1 MTDIKMT
8 EVKKKAVGEKYFIRE
23 ENNGITVYNKP
34 THVFWF
40 YEGLTLSDLEEI
52 RVTDTPEKLE
62 EYLNTQTEKRTKQI
76 QSDYPFYIG
85 WQLSGNCNLDC
96 IYCFAENKIH
106 NRDTDDIMDVAET
119 ILSFHPISVGLSGG
133 EPTLNPRLS
142 DIMSLF
148 KGKTNCVLNTNGT
161 TAQIERLM
169 PALKETNTFVR
180 MTIDTFDNDLLN
192 TLRPP
197 VRMPENG
204 FDQVSKFK
212 RNIKLMQD
220 ADVPFMIHT
229 VITSK
234 NLPTTEQTAEELV
247 KLGVKRW
254 HMYSVDYSEKCREIY
269 DDIKVTKEQMRINHE
284 NLVRKFGDKIEITST
299 LKDLS
304 FRERAVLLVDSTGRF
319 LVDTVKSGNVYI
331 GADPKHPTYQE
342 LMNEL
347 DYDVHKS
354 CYLKNL
360 WD

>member
-1 MTDIKMT
+1 
-8 EVKKKAVGEKYFIRE
+8 
-23 ENNGITVYNKP
+23 
-34 THVFWF
+34 
-40 YEGLTLSDLEEI
+40 
-52 RVTDTPEKLE
+52 
-62 EYLNTQTEKRTKQI
+62 
-76 QSDYPFYIG
+76 
-85 WQLSGNCNLDC
+85 
-96 IYCFAENKIH
+96 
-106 NRDTDDIMDVAET
+106 
-119 ILSFHPISVGLSGG
+119 
-133 EPTLNPRLS
+133 
-142 DIMSLF
+142 
-148 KGKTNCVLNTNGT
+148 
-161 TAQIERLM
+161 M

-284 NLVRKFGDKIEITST
+284 NLIRKFGDKIEITST

>member
-1 MTDIKMT
+1 MN
-8 EVKKKAVGEKYFIRE
+8 EVNKAAIGERYFVRE
-23 ENNGITVYNKP
+23 ERNGITVYHKP

-40 YEGLTLSDLEEI
+40 YEGLTVAGLERMHATESE
-52 RVTDTPEKLE
+52 EKLE
-62 EYLNTQTEKRTKQI
+62 AYLATQTEKRTKEI
-76 QSDYPFYIG
+76 ASDYPFYIG

-106 NRDTDDIMDVAET
+106 NKDTDDIMDVANT
-119 ILSFHPISVGLSGG
+119 ILTFHPISVGLSGG
-133 EPTLNPRLS
+133 EPTLNPRLA
-142 DIMSLF
+142 DIMKLF

-161 TAQIERLM
+161 TPQLEKLL
-169 PALKETNTFVR
+169 PVLKETNTFVR

-197 VRMPENG
+197 VHMPKEG
-204 FDQVSKFK
+204 YDQISKFK
-212 RNIKLMQD
+212 KNIKLMQE
-220 ADVPFMIHT
+220 AKVPFMIHT

-234 NLPTTEQTAEELV
+234 NLPTTEQTAEELI

-254 HMYSVDYSEKCREIY
+254 HMYSVDYSEKCKDIY
-269 DDIKVTKEQMRINHE
+269 DDIKVSKEQMRTNHE
-284 NLVRKFGDKIEITST
+284 NLVAKFGDKIEITST

-319 LVDTVKSGNVYI
+319 LVDTVKSGNVFI
-331 GADPKHPTYQE
+331 GRDPKHPTYEE
-342 LMNEL
+342 LMREL
-347 DYDVHKS
+347 DYDVHKA